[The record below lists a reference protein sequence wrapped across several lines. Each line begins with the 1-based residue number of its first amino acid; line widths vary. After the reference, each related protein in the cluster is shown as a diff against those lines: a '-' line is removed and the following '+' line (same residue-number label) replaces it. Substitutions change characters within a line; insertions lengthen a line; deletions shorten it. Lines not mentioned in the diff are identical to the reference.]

1 MYQFFRVL
9 AALWMFTGVAVRAQE
24 AAEIHI
30 RGNDEM
36 KYDVTAFEVKAGQKV
51 RLTLR
56 NAGKLPRQVM
66 GHNLTILKPG
76 SSKEAF
82 ALEANK
88 FAANDYIP
96 TSSPFKD
103 QIIAHTRLL
112 GPGESQ
118 TIEFTA
124 PAEAGEYDYV
134 CSFPG
139 HCKVMSG
146 RMTVK

>member
-1 MYQFFRVL
+1 MSHFFRVL
-9 AALWMFTGVAVRAQE
+9 AALLMFAGVAVRAQE
-24 AAEIHI
+24 TAEIKI
-30 RGNDEM
+30 SGNDAM
-36 KYDVTAFEVKAGQKV
+36 MYAVRAFEVKAGQKV
-51 RLTLR
+51 KLTLR
-56 NAGKLPRQVM
+56 NAGKLQKHVM

-146 RMTVK
+146 KMTVK